1 MPEPM
6 PQPVPRPTPP
16 TADLNPLELQLYQHL
31 AQWRRGQA
39 RERGLAPFQILTNRT
54 LADLARRRPGNPA
67 TLQWIFGIGPAKARD
82 WGEAVLAVL
91 REGAGAV
98 ELPLCCDPAELAEPI
113 ALPMVRRRTDA
124 ESVAEAHRI
133 AEVAFAAGLPVALTA
148 ELCARAPGTV
158 ETWLQEW
165 AERHPEA
172 DLSPWLSPET
182 RRQVRT
188 QAEIAG
194 STRLKPLRDAL
205 GPDTVSYL
213 EVRLAL
219 VGLPAATHLAEL
231 G

>member
-1 MPEPM
+1 MDEL
-6 PQPVPRPTPP
+6 RPPHP
-16 TADLNPLELQLYQHL
+16 TALLSPEERSLYEHL
-31 AQWRRGQA
+31 AQWRRERA
-39 RERGLAPFQILTNRT
+39 RENDVPPFHVLTNRT
-54 LADLARRRPGNPA
+54 LVDLAQRRPGNPA
-67 TLQWIFGIGPAKARD
+67 TLLQIFGIGPAKAHT

-91 REGAGAV
+91 RHAARELGLAV
-98 ELPLCCDPAELAEPI
+98 CEDPRELPASQVVSRAT
-113 ALPMVRRRTDA
+113 RRRTDA

-133 AEVAFAAGLPVALTA
+133 AEVAFAAGLPLELTA
-148 ELCARAPGTV
+148 QLCDRAPTTV
-158 ETWLQEW
+158 AGWLEEW

-194 STRLKPLRDAL
+194 STRLKPLREAL

-219 VGLPAATHLAEL
+219 VGLGERAADKSRPAEAL